1 VGTPKAR
8 EKERTMNEPIQE
20 KTTTPPGLLPKHVQ
34 SWLILGLAVLM
45 VVIMWLTGGK
55 KQASL
60 PKANASTI
68 QTPLPLEV
76 NETKIT
82 DLQNRIQELQREQ
95 LAAQSALVQQNRLLG
110 AAPDPQQTQ
119 ANNASGNPS
128 STEDPIQTER
138 KRRQYVSLFSS
149 NIALSYRKTAQGE
162 QSPLSD
168 PASRNADAVRPS
180 PPPTG
185 PDLAQL
191 AQVAQILKDAQPN
204 IATQGPMTGQSNS
217 ATSAQTGHLSVSTSP
232 ADVKT
237 EGKEA
242 TTPAAAIQKSSDAA
256 AGKTYILFEGTVLES
271 VLINR
276 LDGQFVGP
284 VECLLSND
292 VYSHDRQHLLIPA
305 GTKILGE
312 TRRVEAFGQTRLA
325 VAFHRLIMP
334 DGYSLNLDQ
343 FKGLNQIGDAGL
355 RDQVN
360 NHYLRIFGASLAIGA
375 LGAVA
380 EAGTGGTFNA
390 SGADLMR
397 QGFAQSMAQSSEQI
411 LDKFLNILPTVT
423 IREGHRVKVY
433 LSGDLAMPDYNN
445 HQIPPDL

>member
-1 VGTPKAR
+1 
-8 EKERTMNEPIQE
+8 MNEPIQE

-55 KQASL
+55 KQTSI

-68 QTPLPLEV
+68 QTPLPLQV

-95 LAAQSALVQQNRLLG
+95 LAAQGALVQQNRLLG
-110 AAPDPQQTQ
+110 AAADPQQPQ
-119 ANNASGNPS
+119 ANSASGNPS

-149 NIALSYRKTAQGE
+149 NIALSYRKTDLGT
-162 QSPLSD
+162 QSPLSE
-168 PASRNADAVRPS
+168 PSSQNPNAGPSS
-180 PPPTG
+180 PPSTG
-185 PDLAQL
+185 PDLTQL

-204 IATQGPMTGQSNS
+204 VATQAPVTAQPNS
-217 ATSAQTGHLSVSTSP
+217 MPSAQAGSSSAPTGP
-232 ADVKT
+232 ADVKN
-237 EGKEA
+237 ESKEA
-242 TTPAAAIQKSSDAA
+242 TSPAAAIQKSSDAA
-256 AGKTYILFEGTVLES
+256 AGKTYILFEGTILES

-360 NHYLRIFGASLAIGA
+360 NHYLRIFGTSLAIGA
-375 LGAVA
+375 LGAVG

-390 SGADLMR
+390 SGTDLMR

-445 HQIPPDL
+445 HKMPPDL